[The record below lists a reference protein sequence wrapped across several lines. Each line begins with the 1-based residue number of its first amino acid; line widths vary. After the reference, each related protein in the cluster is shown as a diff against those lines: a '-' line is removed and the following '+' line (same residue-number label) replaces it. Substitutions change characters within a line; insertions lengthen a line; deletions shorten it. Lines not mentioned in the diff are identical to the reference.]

1 MEDSKTKINR
11 AITIAEMRE
20 WENATWAAGIEEEP
34 VMRKAGKA
42 VADCVLSLTKEG
54 DEVLVVAGKGK
65 NGGDALYAAE
75 YLPERKV
82 HILNVTTA
90 DHEKEATRIISEFK
104 GAALIDG
111 LFGIGLNRPLTGGFY
126 ESVVNAING
135 NDHIKFKV
143 AVDNPSGLDCDS
155 GEALGGLAVKCTH
168 TVTFGAMKLGLMKN
182 PTFTGEVRVAQ
193 EIGLIPFPFH

>member
-1 MEDSKTKINR
+1 MVENSKVSHRPIS
-11 AITIAEMRE
+11 IAEMRE

-34 VMRKAGKA
+34 VMRRAGKA

-75 YLPERKV
+75 YMPERKV

-90 DHEKEATRIISEFK
+90 DHEKEAVRIISEFK

-126 ESVVNAING
+126 ESVVNAINA

-168 TVTFGAMKLGLMKN
+168 TVTFGAMKKGLAKE
-182 PTFTGEVRVAQ
+182 PTYTGEVIVA
-193 EIGLIPFPFH
+193 

>member
-1 MEDSKTKINR
+1 MVENIKVSHRPIS
-11 AITIAEMRE
+11 IAEMRE

-34 VMRKAGKA
+34 VMRRAGKA

-75 YLPERKV
+75 YMPERKV

-90 DHEKEATRIISEFK
+90 DHEKEAVRIISEFK

-126 ESVVNAING
+126 ENVVNAINA
-135 NDHIKFKV
+135 NDQIKFKV

-168 TVTFGAMKLGLMKN
+168 TVTFGAMKKGLAKE
-182 PTFTGEVRVAQ
+182 PTYTGEVIVA
-193 EIGLIPFPFH
+193 

>member
-1 MEDSKTKINR
+1 MVENIKVSHRPIS
-11 AITIAEMRE
+11 IAEMRE

-34 VMRKAGKA
+34 VMRRAGKS

-75 YLPERKV
+75 YMPERKV

-90 DHEKEATRIISEFK
+90 DHEKEAVRIISEFK

-126 ESVVNAING
+126 ENVVNAINA
-135 NDHIKFKV
+135 NDQIKFKV

-168 TVTFGAMKLGLMKN
+168 TVTFGAMKKGLAKE
-182 PTFTGEVRVAQ
+182 PTYTGEVIVA
-193 EIGLIPFPFH
+193 